1 MEENRNRK
9 EEEEKEISILYGLPF
24 TPSSLP
30 RLAQIARLFDSSL
43 SSPSS
48 SSQRK
53 TKNQQSV
60 IGLFVDSPEHIQCLI
75 SFLENNHHTTNNNN
89 NKNEKIWPLP
99 IPLYIPIDVGDH
111 REGIS
116 ISPHHSSTQLVRIA
130 ALIHKYTTK
139 QPSNHTNN
147 NKIKLAGFY
156 THRGGSYSASNPEE
170 ALGFMKEELVGLY
183 EGAKVFLGEM
193 ERMKTGGQEEEEQGG
208 GKEGREEGREKE
220 ERKMVLSLGA
230 TPTATAIQ
238 NLVWEEEEGNETTEA
253 VRKYRDILKQVQEN
267 FEVEFH
273 AGVYPGMSCLFFFLF
288 FYFLIVHHLEDSLL
302 THDDTHT
309 IVMDMQ
315 QLATR
320 ARPHQSPI
328 SGQSLL
334 SFSDLGFR
342 ILVEVASL
350 YFDRG
355 EKPEALIAAGGI
367 VFGREPCKSYPGWG
381 VVTPWPATSGQ
392 VYDPE
397 GDRTG
402 WIVGR
407 ISQEHGNLT
416 WEGSQDQFRKL
427 ELGEKLLVW
436 PNHACI
442 AGVNFGCY
450 LVVDS
455 DQADPDRIQDV
466 WVRWRGW

>member
-1 MEENRNRK
+1 
-9 EEEEKEISILYGLPF
+9 
-24 TPSSLP
+24 
-30 RLAQIARLFDSSL
+30 
-43 SSPSS
+43 
-48 SSQRK
+48 
-53 TKNQQSV
+53 
-60 IGLFVDSPEHIQCLI
+60 
-75 SFLENNHHTTNNNN
+75 
-89 NKNEKIWPLP
+89 
-99 IPLYIPIDVGDH
+99 
-111 REGIS
+111 
-116 ISPHHSSTQLVRIA
+116 
-130 ALIHKYTTK
+130 
-139 QPSNHTNN
+139 
-147 NKIKLAGFY
+147 
-156 THRGGSYSASNPEE
+156 
-170 ALGFMKEELVGLY
+170 MKEELVGLY

-193 ERMKTGGQEEEEQGG
+193 DRMKTGGQEEEGG
-208 GKEGREEGREKE
+208 GKEGREKE

-238 NLVWEEEEGNETTEA
+238 NLVWEEENETTEA
-253 VRKYRDILKQVQEN
+253 VRKYRDILKEVQEN

-288 FYFLIVHHLEDSLL
+288 FIFLYRTSSRGFTTDTRRH
-302 THDDTHT
+302 THT

-320 ARPHQSPI
+320 ARPQQSPI